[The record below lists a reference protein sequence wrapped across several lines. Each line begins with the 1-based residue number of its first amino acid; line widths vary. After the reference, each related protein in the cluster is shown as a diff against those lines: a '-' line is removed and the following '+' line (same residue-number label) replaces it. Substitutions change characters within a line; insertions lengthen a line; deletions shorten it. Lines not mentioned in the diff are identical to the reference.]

1 MSQVDTVVFDV
12 DGTLVDTNYQHALC
26 WYVAFRSVDITPALW
41 RIHRAIGMGGDQ
53 LVSAVAGEE
62 AEQRHGDALRDRWEQ
77 EFDEWIDSVRPF
89 EGARD
94 LLVEVKERNKRLVLA
109 SSGAGRHV
117 EHFIDLLD
125 ARDIADDWTT
135 SDDAEQTKPAPDLVH
150 TAMAK
155 VGGDSAV
162 MVGDSVWDVKA
173 AAKAGLST
181 VALWTGGFSADELT
195 ESGARSVYES
205 LEELRADLDAVLER

>member
-26 WYVAFRSVDITPALW
+26 WYVAFRSIDVTPALW

-53 LVSAVAGEE
+53 LVSSIAGEE
-62 AEQRHGDALRDRWEQ
+62 IEKEHGDALREKWEK
-77 EFDEWIDSVRPF
+77 EFDTWVDSVQPF

-94 LLVEVKERNKRLVLA
+94 LLVEVKERDKRLVLA
-109 SSGAGRHV
+109 SSGAGKHV
-117 EHFIDLLD
+117 EQFIDLLD
-125 ARDIADDWTT
+125 VRDIADDWTT
-135 SDDAEQTKPAPDLVH
+135 ADDAEHSKPAPDLVQ

-155 VGGDSAV
+155 VGGQSAV

-173 AAKAGLST
+173 AAKAGLPT

-205 LEELRADLDAVLER
+205 LTDLRADLDAVLAT